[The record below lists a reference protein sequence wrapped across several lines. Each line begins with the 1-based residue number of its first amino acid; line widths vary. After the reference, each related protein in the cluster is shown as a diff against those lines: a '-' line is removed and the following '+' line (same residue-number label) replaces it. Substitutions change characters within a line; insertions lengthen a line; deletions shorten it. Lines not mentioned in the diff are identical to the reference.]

1 MFDRI
6 MLTDLRET
14 VGKLNLRAF
23 AELKSYK
30 EPPKVI
36 HDILASVLSLF
47 YQEKEETGELEEY
60 NNCKQVCVLF
70 TRKLISWQK
79 KEQQIECK
87 NFMFSAL

>member
-60 NNCKQVCVLF
+60 NNCKQVCMLSP
-70 TRKLISWQK
+70 RKLKWWQINMK
-79 KEQQIECK
+79 QI
-87 NFMFSAL
+87 M